1 MYYLFGLVKEKLKK
15 EEEAKNFFNEAL
27 KINPYLYCALE
38 SLIKLSSQQDIYWY
52 WFSEDIF
59 SYNADSNYVEQSSNI
74 LFNLTQNEKTKNA

>member
-52 WFSEDIF
+52 WFSEDIL